1 MRTTTSASAKQIP
14 SRFFVKYHPRPV
26 SAYHLRLALPVRW
39 TYARDLQNS
48 IIKAYQAHHHNIV
61 RRPLPPTI
69 ITLQFKPV
77 FTYGRSPAERPSQR
91 ERMMLE
97 GLPGGDGLV
106 TETRMAW
113 SRERGWRYHGPGQVH
128 FWMVADL
135 DDWNVSPCSCV
146 MLSYAMCI
154 IGLTDDSGNYKTSN
168 R

>member
-1 MRTTTSASAKQIP
+1 MRSTAPGSAKQIP
-14 SRFFVKYHPRPV
+14 HRFFVKYHPRPIK
-26 SAYHLRLALPVRW
+26 AYHLRLPAPVRW

-48 IIKAYQAHHHNIV
+48 IIKAYQTHHHNIV
-61 RRPLPPTI
+61 RRPLPPTF

-77 FTYGRSPAERPSQR
+77 FTFGRYAKERPSQR

-135 DDWNVSPCSCV
+135 DDWNVWPLATLFLLAHTCSV
-146 MLSYAMCI
+146 
-154 IGLTDDSGNYKTSN
+154 SN
-168 R
+168 